1 MRRSLWE
8 LISDTNC
15 ILDNLFLF
23 QEIYSLYQLVTKNPS
38 ANAVVLMKWE
48 EIEKTLKNIIST
60 AFADRDITYSSK
72 PETEFN
78 Q

>member
-1 MRRSLWE
+1 M
-8 LISDTNC
+8 
-15 ILDNLFLF
+15 
-23 QEIYSLYQLVTKNPS
+23 YQLVTKNPS